1 VRENF
6 EWEAE
11 MSDFRLPR
19 IPHIDPVY
27 VQEAERFQ
35 KGLAVLYDSMVPG
48 LKPDEEI
55 AIFFETGKET
65 IRVTHLKMASDSV
78 LILTGRDENGNGSA
92 VAGHFKGMHL
102 IYKKL
107 KLGETKQRIP
117 IGFST
122 AVDE

>member
-1 VRENF
+1 
-6 EWEAE
+6 

-19 IPHIDPVY
+19 MPHIEPVY

-35 KGLAVLYDSMVPG
+35 KGLAALYESIVPG

-55 AIFFETGKET
+55 AIFYETAKET

-78 LILTGRDENGNGSA
+78 LILTGRDENGNGTA
-92 VAGHFKGMHL
+92 VAGHFKSMHL

-107 KLGETKQRIP
+107 KLGDKKQRTL

-122 AVDE
+122 ASTDPTPEG